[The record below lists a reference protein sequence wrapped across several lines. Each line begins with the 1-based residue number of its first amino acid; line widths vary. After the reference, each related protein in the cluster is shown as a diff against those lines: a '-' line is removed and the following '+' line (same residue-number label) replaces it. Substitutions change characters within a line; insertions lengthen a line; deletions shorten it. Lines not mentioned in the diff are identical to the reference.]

1 MIKVKLLRVNWL
13 FQIFPW
19 ENDYLTWLCCNI
31 KRLRPVKISRSNS
44 RSRSLQVLHQPT
56 CWGRVWPGCRPSFG
70 RNFTSKMWF
79 LTKMVYLRPRKNHVP
94 QHKPICF
101 FSFPHQENMGKVSER
116 IKFEGAQLLSA
127 HGRGTGRANLV
138 KKYFFKNSFFW
149 YIWAFFNKSHYGYG

>member
-1 MIKVKLLRVNWL
+1 MD
-13 FQIFPW
+13 P
-19 ENDYLTWLCCNI
+19 LC
-31 KRLRPVKISRSNS
+31 KISVYQILLWNALTCSCSTILITDLPWPWRSNS
-44 RSRSLQVLHQPT
+44 RSRSLQLLHQPT

-70 RNFTSKMWF
+70 RNFTSKMWV
-79 LTKMVYLRPRKNHVP
+79 LTKMVYLRPHLSHVP
-94 QHKPICF
+94 QHKYIYF
-101 FSFPHQENMGKVSER
+101 FSFPHQKNMGKVSER

>member
-1 MIKVKLLRVNWL
+1 MLSINNLTCSCSTILITDL
-13 FQIFPW
+13 PW
-19 ENDYLTWLCCNI
+19 PW
-31 KRLRPVKISRSNS
+31 RSNS
-44 RSRSLQVLHQPT
+44 RSRSLQLLHQPT

-70 RNFTSKMWF
+70 RNFTSKMWV
-79 LTKMVYLRPRKNHVP
+79 LTKMVNLRTQKPQVP
-94 QHKPICF
+94 CKKYICF
-101 FSFPHQENMGKVSER
+101 FSFPPQKNMGKVSER

>member
-1 MIKVKLLRVNWL
+1 MNLTQSPATVLIADS
-13 FQIFPW
+13 PW
-19 ENDYLTWLCCNI
+19 PW
-31 KRLRPVKISRSNS
+31 RSNS
-44 RSRSLQVLHQPT
+44 RSRSLQLLHQPT

-101 FSFPHQENMGKVSER
+101 FSFPHQKNMGKVSER

-138 KKYFFKNSFFW
+138 KKISSKTHFFLVYLGFFQQISLHLW
-149 YIWAFFNKSHYGYG
+149 ITWHNFLSQVNLHL